1 MPYNAGFVGTGYSAG
16 YVGTYEG
23 GGVTYPYELT
33 AHIDDVDLD
42 PNSILN
48 SANFAT
54 TDTPVQFRIISDFD
68 SAKVVFDWQAF
79 SDNQLW
85 GDDINTLA
93 AVTVNA
99 TSDTTDSA
107 TIGWKTPD
115 GTTGQFTATVSI
127 DGTAA
132 TITSVS
138 VPTAGTYTPGQNL
151 DFTPT
156 FNEVVTIGGTPAINL
171 TIGGEARQANYV
183 SAADTATPLF
193 RYSVQSGDEGAVS
206 VTSLTLDGGTI
217 KDAAGND
224 ADLTLN
230 SVGSTTGVLVDGVA
244 PVISI
249 FPLTTLDTSPIVSG
263 SAGDATSLTLVV
275 TGVGTYTPTPSG
287 GTWSQQLPTLALGD
301 YAMTLNGEDANGNA
315 AIEASATLRVVDEI
329 VTTPRGLFQPL
340 FRSLT
345 RSVNQTLFR

>member
-1 MPYNAGFVGTGYSAG
+1 MDVNYGSISGQVVEYGYT
-16 YVGTYEG
+16 GTYT

-107 TIGWKTPD
+107 IIGWKTPD

-132 TITSVS
+132 TISTVS
-138 VPTAGTYTPGQNL
+138 VPTAGTYTPGDSL
-151 DFTPT
+151 SFTVNW
-156 FNEVVTIGGTPAINL
+156 NEAVDVTGTPALNL
-171 TIGGEARQANYV
+171 TIGGSARQANYA
-183 SAADTATPLF
+183 SGTGTAAAVFSYT
-193 RYSVQSGDEGAVS
+193 VQSGEEGAVS

-230 SVGSTTGVLVDGVA
+230 SVGDTSGVLVDGVG

-249 FPLTTLDTSPIVSG
+249 FPLTTLDTTPVVSG

-275 TGVGTYTPTPSG
+275 NGQTYTPAPSG
-287 GTWSQQLPTLALGD
+287 GSWSQQLPTLALGD

-315 AIEASATLRVVDEI
+315 AIEASATLSVVDELSNANSI
-329 VTTPRGLFQPL
+329 LRPVLKSILSPIFED
-340 FRSLT
+340 
-345 RSVNQTLFR
+345 VA

>member
-1 MPYNAGFVGTGYSAG
+1 MAYNLGSVNTAYDLGYT
-16 YVGTYEG
+16 GTYTG
-23 GGVTYPYELT
+23 GGVTYPYQLT
-33 AHIDDVDLD
+33 SHGAAD
-42 PNSILN
+42 PNSIMAN
-48 SANFAT
+48 ANFAT
-54 TDTPVQFRIISDFD
+54 TDPVDIRIISDFD

-85 GDDINTLA
+85 RDDINTLA

-107 TIGWKTPD
+107 TIGWKTPN

-127 DGTAA
+127 DGTGA
-132 TITSVS
+132 TVSSVS
-138 VPTAGTYTPGQNL
+138 VPANGTYTPGDSL
-151 DFTPT
+151 SFTVNW
-156 FNEVVTIGGTPAINL
+156 NEAVDVTGTPALNL
-171 TIGGEARQANYV
+171 TIGGSARQANYA
-183 SAADTATPLF
+183 SGTGTAATVFSYT
-193 RYSVQSGDEGAVS
+193 VQSGDEGAVS

-224 ADLTLN
+224 ATLTLN
-230 SVGSTTGVLVDGVA
+230 SVGDTSGVLVDGVA
-244 PVISI
+244 PSISI

-301 YAMTLNGEDANGNA
+301 YAMTLNGEDANGNTA
-315 AIEASATLRVVDEI
+315 SEVTATLSIVLELPSAVFALIGPAIEPVISNALEDSI
-329 VTTPRGLFQPL
+329 G
-340 FRSLT
+340 
-345 RSVNQTLFR
+345 

>member
-1 MPYNAGFVGTGYSAG
+1 MDVNYGSISGQVVEYGYTGAYTGGSI
-16 YVGTYEG
+16 TYDL
-23 GGVTYPYELT
+23 VLT
-33 AHIDDVDLD
+33 DHGDAH
-42 PNSILN
+42 PNSIMA

-54 TDTPVQFRIISDFD
+54 TGTVDLRIVSDFD
-68 SAKVVFDWQAF
+68 SAKIEVDWQAM
-79 SDNQLW
+79 SDSQLW
-85 GDDINTLA
+85 RDDINTLN

-99 TSDTTDSA
+99 TSDTTDTA

-127 DGTAA
+127 DGTGA
-132 TITSVS
+132 TISTVS
-138 VPTAGTYTPGQNL
+138 VPTAGTYAPGQNL

-156 FNEVVTIGGTPAINL
+156 FNEVVTIAGTPAINF
-171 TIGGEARQANYV
+171 TIGGAARQANYV

-193 RYSVQSGDEGAVS
+193 RYSVQSGDEGAVA

-217 KDAAGND
+217 KDSAGND
-224 ADLTLN
+224 ATLTLN
-230 SVGSTTGVLVDGVA
+230 RVGDASGVLVDGVA
-244 PVISI
+244 PSISI

-315 AIEASATLRVVDEI
+315 AIEASATLSVVDELSNANSI
-329 VTTPRGLFQPL
+329 LRPVLKSILSPIFED
-340 FRSLT
+340 
-345 RSVNQTLFR
+345 VA